1 MKKQFCIGA
10 LSLLAGIAQAEVYP
24 SIHEGK
30 KVDASGFECAD
41 SALHV
46 MDILG
51 RGPDFPHFLISD
63 VETELNRQNKGAHL
77 LSIKCVGEP
86 RLMANSKPV
95 DGDNSQSVLATL
107 SLTFALHIEVKN
119 AKSVM
124 ALEVEQNYTV
134 ENLDTGTLPN
144 VTQNFIVK
152 PAAKPTKKG

>member
-1 MKKQFCIGA
+1 MKKQFYIGA
-10 LSLLAGIAQAEVYP
+10 LSLMASIAQADVYP

-30 KVDASGFECAD
+30 EVDASGFECAD
-41 SALHV
+41 SAMHV

-51 RGPDFPHFLISD
+51 RGPDFPNFIISD

-86 RLMANSKPV
+86 KLMANSNAV
-95 DGDNSQSVLATL
+95 DSDNSQIVLATL
-107 SLTFALHIEVKN
+107 SLTFPLQVEVKN
-119 AKSVM
+119 GNSIM

-134 ENLDTGTLPN
+134 EGLDTGTLPN

-152 PAAKPTKKG
+152 K